1 MYFIDIVLDLLFCI
15 VLYCFIVLMFFFFFF
30 CLKVT
35 SFISVELPESEEPK
49 NVVRVGWS
57 TDSES
62 LQLGMLAV

>member
-1 MYFIDIVLDLLFCI
+1 MVLFIYYYD
-15 VLYCFIVLMFFFFFF
+15 FFF

-35 SFISVELPESEEPK
+35 SFVSVELPESEEPK

-62 LQLGMLAV
+62 LQLGMLAMQLTSK